1 MFASSN
7 TISMEQ
13 NMTPAES
20 LKLIESMIG
29 QAKRSFSRMSFY
41 FLLWGVLL
49 IAAMIAAYLL
59 RTNGSPAMQGIPWG
73 VAGALGGLISSI
85 HGAREGR
92 KEQVANPMDRIIGWV
107 WATFV
112 ITMIIMIVC
121 SVKNGLDPGANITLL
136 TGLPTFLTGQ
146 IMRFRPLI
154 LGGILFWVAGIAMQF
169 TQDAAILVGLYCGAM
184 LLGYIVPG
192 VLLKRQE
199 DVLRT
204 A

>member
-1 MFASSN
+1 
-7 TISMEQ
+7 MEQ
-13 NMTPAES
+13 SMTPAES
-20 LKLIESMIG
+20 LKLIERMIG

-59 RTNGSPAMQGIPWG
+59 RTHGSPGMQGIPWG
-73 VAGALGGLISSI
+73 VAGILGGVIGSI

-92 KEQVANPMDRIIGWV
+92 KEEVVNPMDRIVGWV

-121 SVKNGLDPGANITLL
+121 SVKSGMDPGANITLL
-136 TGLPTFLTGQ
+136 TGMPTFLTGQ

-154 LGGILFWVAGIAMQF
+154 LGGILFWVVGVGMHF
-169 TQDAAILVGLYCGAM
+169 TQDAALLVGLYCGAM
-184 LLGYIVPG
+184 VFGYIVPG
-192 VLLKRQE
+192 ILLKRKE